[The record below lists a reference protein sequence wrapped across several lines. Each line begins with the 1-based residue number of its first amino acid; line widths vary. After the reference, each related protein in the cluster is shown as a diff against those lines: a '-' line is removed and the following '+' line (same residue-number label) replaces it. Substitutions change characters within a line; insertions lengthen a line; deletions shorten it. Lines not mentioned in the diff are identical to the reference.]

1 MSNEES
7 YNESINSILLGPPGA
22 GKGTQAQ
29 LLVDRYSVCQL
40 STGIFFILCVQSY

>member
-1 MSNEES
+1 MSSEEA
-7 YNESINSILLGPPGA
+7 INSILLGPPGA

-40 STGIFFILCVQSY
+40 STGKN